1 MNRSMR
7 TPTKIRRQKMRWYTA
22 RRYQNAQLTLN
33 CLDELRVIA
42 DYRRSQEDE
51 LLRGTDS

>member
-1 MNRSMR
+1 MNRSLR
-7 TPTKIRRQKMRWYTA
+7 NPSKARRHKTRWYTA

-42 DYRRSQEDE
+42 DYRRSQEAE
-51 LLRGTDS
+51 LLRGPEY

>member
-1 MNRSMR
+1 MNRSLR
-7 TPTKIRRQKMRWYTA
+7 NPGKARRHKTRWYTA

-42 DYRRSQEDE
+42 DYRRSQEAE
-51 LLRGTDS
+51 LLRGPGY

>member
-1 MNRSMR
+1 MNRPLR
-7 TPTKIRRQKMRWYTA
+7 TPSKARRQKTRWYTA

-42 DYRRSQEDE
+42 DYRRSQEAE
-51 LLRGTDS
+51 LLRGNDC